1 MYNSKNKGAFASSQA
16 RAKTPNIH
24 NKVRNDL
31 HFTSRRT
38 QDLLVARYG
47 LEGAAKRQHTI
58 YEAIEL
64 GIDPL
69 NLWAKEYDP
78 KELLGYL
85 GY

>member
-1 MYNSKNKGAFASSQA
+1 MYNIRNKGAFASSQA
-16 RAKTPNIH
+16 RAKTPNTN

-38 QDLLVARYG
+38 EDLLVVRFG
-47 LEGAAKRQHTI
+47 LVGAAKRQRTI
-58 YEAIEL
+58 YEVIEL

-69 NLWAKEYDP
+69 DLWAREYDP